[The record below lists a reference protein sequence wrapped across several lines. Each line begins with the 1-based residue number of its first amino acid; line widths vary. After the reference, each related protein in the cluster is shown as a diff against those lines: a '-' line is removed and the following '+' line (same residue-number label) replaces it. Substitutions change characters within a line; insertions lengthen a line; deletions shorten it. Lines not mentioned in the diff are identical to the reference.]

1 MRRRS
6 LLFLVVAATL
16 SLATV
21 GGVVQ
26 AADDTVDLTAR
37 LEGAQ
42 EVPPADPDG
51 RGKAEMVVDVAAGE
65 VCFDIKLNDVAT
77 PNRGHIHKQVAGQN
91 GPIVVTFFELRPG
104 DAAANDPRHE
114 AIERGRIADCATG
127 VDTALL
133 ADIVANPDQYYVN
146 VHNSRF
152 PGGALRCQIERK

>member
-6 LLFLVVAATL
+6 LMFLILAATV

-26 AADDTVDLTAR
+26 AADDTVALTAR
-37 LEGAQ
+37 LSGAQ

-51 RGKAEMVVDVAAGE
+51 RGKAEMTVDAAAGE
-65 VCFDIKLNDVAT
+65 ICFDIKLEDVAT

-104 DAAANDPRHE
+104 DAPANDPRHE
-114 AIERGRIADCATG
+114 AIERGRIADCATA
-127 VDTALL
+127 DPALL